1 MPDDKKIPALAVR
14 EYHDSDRDAV
24 WALWRASGVIAD
36 PDRAARDLDF
46 CRASADN
53 TLFVGLQGPRVV
65 ATIMAGLDGHR
76 GWFHYVAVDPDR
88 HGAGLGRRMVGH
100 AETWLAGRGAVKVE
114 LMIRDTNQAVLGFYE
129 SLGYGPEP
137 RIVMSREL
145 VHVGV
150 SFNPYFM
157 R

>member
-129 SLGYGPEP
+129 SLGYGQEP

-145 VHVGV
+145 V
-150 SFNPYFM
+150 S
-157 R
+157 